1 MERIEITG
9 NLGANAEYRNENGNE
24 YVKFNVGCTD
34 KYEKPDGSK
43 VERVTWYSCILN
55 GKQERLLPYLVK
67 GTKVYVRGEIKLR
80 VFSSEKDRMMKAG
93 ANVTVR
99 ELELIGGITEAVPR
113 QLSDEKGL
121 LYMTMKCYWIEKPAT
136 GIYPTVLMNPRN
148 TAEKFNVDAN
158 GFITPAQ
165 QTEQQATPEQTEQV
179 NQEHEENVEVY

>member
-9 NLGANAEYRNENGNE
+9 NLGANAEFRNENGNE
-24 YVKFNVGCTD
+24 FVKFNVGCTD
-34 KYEKPDGSK
+34 RYEKADGSK

-55 GKQERLLPYLVK
+55 GRQEKLLPYLTK

-121 LYMTMKCYWIEKPAT
+121 LYNTMKCYWIEKPAT
-136 GIYPTVLMNPRN
+136 GIFPTMLQNPRN

-158 GFITPAQ
+158 GFVTPAK
-165 QTEQQATPEQTEQV
+165 ENSQQATPETPEEQ
-179 NQEHEENVEVY
+179 NQPNEEHVEVY